1 MEENIYVQNGYKNK
15 EDYLNSLKEEY
26 GEILVDTLTSILP
39 ESEDFDGLITE
50 LEDSYYAF
58 ADKLPRH

>member
-1 MEENIYVQNGYKNK
+1 MEENIYVQNGYKDR

-39 ESEDFDGLITE
+39 ESEYFDGLLTE

-58 ADKLPRH
+58 ADEFQ